1 MTRDEAIER
10 LNIHKSTSVFVDS
23 IAEAIDMAI
32 EALHRE
38 EAEAKGYCHRI
49 KPKEDFKEMDEQT
62 VIDHDRDWIIGCIKH
77 DGFIKTDRF
86 DKANQ
91 IILEALSER
100 NIAREIATILE
111 NEQDMRVVLQND
123 AIQADDRIEQNK
135 IYCSPLVAE
144 NVEVVVR
151 CKDCRWQHTSRKSG
165 RQICAHH
172 NGLIYAADDNFCSHG
187 ERSEPSK

>member
-62 VIDHDRDWIIGCIKH
+62 VIDHDRDWIIGCIEH
-77 DGFIKTDRF
+77 DGFI
-86 DKANQ
+86 
-91 IILEALSER
+91 
-100 NIAREIATILE
+100 
-111 NEQDMRVVLQND
+111 
-123 AIQADDRIEQNK
+123 
-135 IYCSPLVAE
+135 LVATRLVLWHQPAYAILVLKK
-144 NVEVVVR
+144 NLQRHFIANGSYHDVIAFRTSLHFQLGIIPVVYLPVY
-151 CKDCRWQHTSRKSG
+151 H
-165 RQICAHH
+165 
-172 NGLIYAADDNFCSHG
+172 
-187 ERSEPSK
+187 